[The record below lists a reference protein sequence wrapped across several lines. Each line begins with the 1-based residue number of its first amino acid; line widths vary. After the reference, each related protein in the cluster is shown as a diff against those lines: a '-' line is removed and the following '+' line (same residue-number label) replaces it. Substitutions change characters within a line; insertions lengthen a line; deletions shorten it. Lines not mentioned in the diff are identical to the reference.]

1 MIFWIDW
8 PVLVECVGVADDKVL
23 IGDFLHEEVHL
34 GEVGR
39 FGNEFLTVI
48 LDVVLVMV
56 FADFRAD
63 IQQQASRTDAGV
75 IDLEVFVWGA
85 VFETFGDDTCH
96 QGGQLVWRV
105 EGTVFLRFGRELPN
119 QVLVDIAEYVIGAR
133 LSRYLRDEVDDV
145 TDRLVA
151 AAEVLAELGET
162 GVEGV
167 EYAGMMVY
175 F

>member
-1 MIFWIDW
+1 M
-8 PVLVECVGVADDKVL
+8 
-23 IGDFLHEEVHL
+23 
-34 GEVGR
+34 
-39 FGNEFLTVI
+39 
-48 LDVVLVMV
+48 
-56 FADFRAD
+56 
-63 IQQQASRTDAGV
+63 
-75 IDLEVFVWGA
+75 
-85 VFETFGDDTCH
+85 
-96 QGGQLVWRV
+96 WRV